1 MKFRN
6 FTIVLLCM
14 IFLLP
19 ACAKKDDAILRMGY
33 LQSDLHH
40 LPAFVALEK
49 GYFAGQGLKVEVGG
63 VFKAGP
69 EEMSAFGAGE
79 LDFGYVGQAP
89 ATAALLNGVADIQF
103 IAQVNLEGSAIVA
116 RKGTEAASLKNLT
129 GKTVAFPGYATMQD
143 FLLRRALKN
152 TGMTIQ
158 NIRPIVLKPP
168 EMQQALEL
176 KHIDAFI
183 AWQPYPAQALSSGS
197 AQVVLDSSAIWKDH
211 PCCVLI
217 ARREIA
223 QSRPEDMRR
232 LRAAHAQAC
241 AFIEQNPDEAIAIGI
256 KYTSMDRVVVQE
268 ALSRICFEDQ
278 LDRQKSREFV
288 DFLIENKYIKKF
300 ENARERFAGAFFD

>member
-1 MKFRN
+1 MKIRAIILSCF
-6 FTIVLLCM
+6 FTVLTISSCS
-14 IFLLP
+14 
-19 ACAKKDDAILRMGY
+19 KRDDSVLRFGY

-40 LPAFVALEK
+40 LPAFVAIEK
-49 GYFAGQGLKVEVGG
+49 GFFAAQGLKVEVGG

-79 LDFGYVGQAP
+79 LDFGYMGQAP

-116 RKGTEAASLKNLT
+116 RKGAEAASLKNLT

-158 NIRPIVLKPP
+158 NIKPIVLKPP

-183 AWQPYPAQALSSGS
+183 AWQPYPAQALSSGG
-197 AQVVLDSSAIWKDH
+197 AQVVLDSSAIWQDH

-217 ARREIA
+217 ARREVA

-241 AFIEQNPDEAIAIGI
+241 AFIAQHPDEALSIGI
-256 KYTSMDRVVVQE
+256 KYTSMNSGVVQE
-268 ALSRICFEDQ
+268 AMRRIRYTDK
-278 LDRQKSREFV
+278 LDRQRSREFV

-300 ENARERFAGAFFD
+300 EKASERFGGAFFD